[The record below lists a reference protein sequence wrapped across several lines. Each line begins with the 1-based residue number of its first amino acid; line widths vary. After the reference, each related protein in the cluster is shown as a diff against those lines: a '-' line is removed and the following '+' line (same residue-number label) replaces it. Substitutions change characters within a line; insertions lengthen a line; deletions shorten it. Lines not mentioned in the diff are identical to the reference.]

1 MECGEVTLY
10 TCGRGPSKGP
20 GFRENGAFMKR
31 YSILFLVV
39 ASLLVCSV
47 AQGAPPIFKEKKY
60 FGPIPY
66 NSVFLAVGFLDGA
79 DFTYLT
85 EHFDTWAKARNGSD
99 TFEEL
104 SPAPYGRLSYERQ
117 LTPNHF
123 LRTSVSM
130 SYIKTSSDGSYVT
143 SVDDTTNVALDIERT
158 LKVYL
163 LTLEAGFSYYFTAPA
178 PQLFSPYVGAGFAA
192 VVPMV
197 RLDTESTRT
206 SDGTPFSN
214 PLESASR
221 NSFEA
226 GLHMEF
232 GMTYFITNRYAAG
245 LEGKYQMS
253 QSKFYIHNGNFDLK
267 YSGFILSLN
276 LIYYL

>member
-1 MECGEVTLY
+1 
-10 TCGRGPSKGP
+10 
-20 GFRENGAFMKR
+20 MKR
-31 YSILFLVV
+31 YSVFVLVV
-39 ASLLVCSV
+39 VSLLACSV

-66 NSVFLAVGFLDGA
+66 NSFSLTVGFLDGP
-79 DFTYLT
+79 DFNYLT
-85 EHFDTWAKARNGSD
+85 EHFNNWAKDRNGSE

-123 LRTSVSM
+123 LKGSASL
-130 SYIKTSSDGSYVT
+130 SYINTSSVGDYVAEYP
-143 SVDDTTNVALDIERT
+143 DTNYALDIERT
-158 LKVYL
+158 LKAYL
-163 LTLEAGFSYYFTAPA
+163 LTLEAGFSYYFVPPE
-178 PQLFSPYVGAGFAA
+178 PQRASPYFGAGFAA

-197 RLDTESTRT
+197 RLDTKSTM

-214 PLESASR
+214 PDENVSR

-226 GLHMEF
+226 GWHMEF
-232 GMTYFITNRYAAG
+232 GVNYFFTNRYAAG

-253 QSKFYIHNGNFDLK
+253 QSKFYIHDGNFDLK
-267 YSGFILSLN
+267 YAGFILSLN

>member
-1 MECGEVTLY
+1 
-10 TCGRGPSKGP
+10 
-20 GFRENGAFMKR
+20 MKK
-31 YSILFLVV
+31 YSVFVLLVV
-39 ASLLVCSV
+39 SLLVCSV
-47 AQGAPPIFKEKKY
+47 AQGAPPIFKEKKL

-66 NSVFLAVGFLDGA
+66 NSFSLGVGFLDGV

-85 EHFDTWAKARNGSD
+85 EHLNNWAYAHGKGYE

-123 LRTSVSM
+123 FKGSTTL
-130 SYIKTSSDGSYVT
+130 SYINTSSVGAFIAEQP
-143 SVDDTTNVALDIERT
+143 DTNYALTMERT

-163 LTLEAGFSYYFTAPA
+163 LTFEAGFSYCFIPPE
-178 PQLFSPYVGAGFAA
+178 PQRFSPYAGAGFAA

-197 RLDTESTRT
+197 RLDTKCTQ
-206 SDGTPFSN
+206 SDGSPFSAPEEN
-214 PLESASR
+214 ASR
-221 NSFEA
+221 NSFQA

-232 GMTYFITNRYAAG
+232 GMTYYITNRYAAG
-245 LEGKYQMS
+245 LEGRYQMA
-253 QSKFYIHNGNFDLK
+253 QSKFYIHGGNFDLK
-267 YSGFILSLN
+267 YAGFILSLN

>member
-1 MECGEVTLY
+1 
-10 TCGRGPSKGP
+10 
-20 GFRENGAFMKR
+20 MKK
-31 YSILFLVV
+31 SWAVVIVAVSLF
-39 ASLLVCSV
+39 ACSV

-66 NSVFLAVGFLDGA
+66 NSLSLSVGFLDGP

-85 EHFDTWAKARNGSD
+85 EHFDNWAKARNGGD

-104 SPAPYGRLSYERQ
+104 TPAPYGRISYERQ
-117 LTPNHF
+117 ITPNHF
-123 LRTSVSM
+123 LKGSACM
-130 SYIKTSSDGSYVT
+130 SYLHTSSVGNYVAQYP
-143 SVDDTTNVALDIERT
+143 DTNYSLDIART

-163 LTLEAGFSYYFTAPA
+163 LTLDAGFSYYFVSPE
-178 PQLFSPYVGAGFAA
+178 PQRFSPFVGAGFAA

-197 RLDTESTRT
+197 RLDTQSTL

-214 PLESASR
+214 PGENVSR
-221 NSFEA
+221 NSFQA

-253 QSKFYIHNGNFDLK
+253 QSKFYIHNGNFDLN
-267 YSGFILSLN
+267 YSGFVLSFN